1 MSKSQSPSKRQSRG
15 LLAIATTLQR
25 VTSIARNKRGLPEP
39 ALIEQWSAIV
49 GPTLAGQCAPQRLV
63 RGPGGTDGTLH
74 LSVSGPLALELQ
86 HLEPQLLERING
98 FFGFRAVA
106 RLSLHQVAPP
116 PLKPPPKPRP
126 QPTPRQAT
134 ALADRLTAIDD
145 PELRDSLGRLG
156 ASVLARSQNYEDE
169 RHENPPRQPSK

>member
-1 MSKSQSPSKRQSRG
+1 MSKRQSRG

-25 VTSIARNKRGLPEP
+25 VTASARDKRGLPEP
-39 ALIEQWSAIV
+39 ALVERWSAIV

-74 LSVSGPLALELQ
+74 LGVSGPLALELQ

-106 RLSLHQVAPP
+106 RLSLHQVAPR
-116 PLKPPPKPRP
+116 LAKTPPKPRP

-134 ALADRLTAIDD
+134 ALATRLAAIDD
-145 PELRDSLGRLG
+145 PQLRACLGRLG
-156 ASVLARSQNYEDE
+156 LSVLARSPDDPDK
-169 RHENPPRQPSK
+169 HGENPPQQPVR